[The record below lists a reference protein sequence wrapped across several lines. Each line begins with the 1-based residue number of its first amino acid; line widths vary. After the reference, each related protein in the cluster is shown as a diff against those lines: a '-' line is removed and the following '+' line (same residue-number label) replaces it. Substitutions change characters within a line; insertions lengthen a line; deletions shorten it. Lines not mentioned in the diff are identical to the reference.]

1 MPLLKII
8 SNVDIGE
15 LYGEPISWEQ
25 FDKVVDKSLG
35 DFDDDA
41 LLSMNDDDIALF
53 NMDGI
58 RAEVAH
64 IEGLLEPMVFHHM
77 VHENAVRSKA
87 AMAMGSVSFDDSACE
102 IFESVARLLILSL

>member
-1 MPLLKII
+1 M
-8 SNVDIGE
+8 
-15 LYGEPISWEQ
+15 SWEQ

-41 LLSMNDDDIALF
+41 LPSMNDDDIALF

-64 IEGLLEPMVFHHM
+64 IEGSLEPMVFHHM

-102 IFESVARLLILSL
+102 IFESVAPASDSVSVNVASVTAGKSGGVSA